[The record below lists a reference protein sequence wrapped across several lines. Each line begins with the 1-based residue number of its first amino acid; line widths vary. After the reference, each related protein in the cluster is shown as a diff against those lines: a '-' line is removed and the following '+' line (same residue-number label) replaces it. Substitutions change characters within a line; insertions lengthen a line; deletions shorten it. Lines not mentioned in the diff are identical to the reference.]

1 MWPVGSCLQVFSG
14 FHYSYV
20 WVELCSTPPQPSAPN
35 CQSYK
40 PPQCRLSRQAS
51 FTNFT
56 VCMFYMPSHEMHS
69 FNIHES
75 RKLTRLSMT
84 RDRTGEPRDRGKE
97 EQTEDYL
104 NICLIWGIRLT
115 GIWKICFSPKPLIQS
130 LAFGNMLPLQDK
142 LITRIC
148 SSCAALITPTL

>member
-35 CQSYK
+35 RQSYK

-51 FTNFT
+51 FANFT

-75 RKLTRLSMT
+75 RKLTRQSMT

-97 EQTEDYL
+97 EQTKDYS
-104 NICLIWGIRLT
+104 NICLIWGIRL
-115 GIWKICFSPKPLIQS
+115 FDS
-130 LAFGNMLPLQDK
+130 LEFGKFALALNRSFRALRLATCYHCK
-142 LITRIC
+142 T
-148 SSCAALITPTL
+148 SSLLEFAALVLHW